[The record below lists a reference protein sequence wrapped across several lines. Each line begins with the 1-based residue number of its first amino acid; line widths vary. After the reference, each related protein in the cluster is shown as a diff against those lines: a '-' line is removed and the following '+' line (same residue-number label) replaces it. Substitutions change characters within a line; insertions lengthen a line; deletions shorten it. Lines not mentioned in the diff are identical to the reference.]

1 MLKLKLQYFGKE
13 IHYIDI
19 YHMYSI
25 FDIRARA
32 IKPEGGGGGRG
43 KGEEYRIRKKEKR

>member
-1 MLKLKLQYFGKE
+1 
-13 IHYIDI
+13 
-19 YHMYSI
+19 MYSI

-43 KGEEYRIRKKEKR
+43 KGEEYRIRKKEKRQPTYWEKIF